1 MTIEA
6 GTQIHFYENSSFYVG
21 NPILVSSS
29 SVPQNNGSLILNE
42 ALVMKLS
49 FKDIELKNGT
59 KICQDNGDLRFCP
72 GSSNN
77 SINHAII
84 KNGTTGL
91 RADFVSSSVLT
102 INNTEIKNMSAI
114 GIDARGSSLRAYN
127 TEISNCGLYS
137 VSLRWGGNYSF
148 AHCTC

>member
-29 SVPQNNGSLILNE
+29 SVPQNNGSLILNGSLGDE
-42 ALVMKLS
+42 II
-49 FKDIELKNGT
+49 FEGYRT
-59 KICQDNGDLRFCP
+59 EEWYQDMPGQWGFIYFAP

-91 RADFVSSSVLT
+91 KTDSLVSSSPVLT
-102 INNTEIKNMSAI
+102 INNTEIKKI
-114 GIDARGSSLRAYN
+114 
-127 TEISNCGLYS
+127 CQQ
-137 VSLRWGGNYSF
+137 
-148 AHCTC
+148 